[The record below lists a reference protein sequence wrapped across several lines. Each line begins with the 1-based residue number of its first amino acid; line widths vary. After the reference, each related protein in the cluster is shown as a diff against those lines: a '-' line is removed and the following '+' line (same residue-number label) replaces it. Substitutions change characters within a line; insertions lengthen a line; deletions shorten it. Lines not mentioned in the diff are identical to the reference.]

1 MLGLWG
7 AIMRELRATFS
18 KYLVCAVAVG
28 VASGFGWSDKA
39 LAQADLNIQSRL
51 QTYAI
56 PLAPTVSDIL
66 KPIDNFGACLGDK
79 AFIELLYKDSH
90 LLTQSAITKYF
101 PDLEHL
107 KPGQTFFSA
116 PANKQKAADI
126 LATFSAIQPTCLD

>member
-1 MLGLWG
+1 
-7 AIMRELRATFS
+7 MRELRATFS

-116 PANKQKAADI
+116 LDTALTDPANKQKAADI